1 MRKHITLSL
10 CLDILVCFI
19 LSGTV
24 WIFAKIMADHHHPP
38 LAVVDMQAL
47 VTRQSQQLAQ
57 TRKGK
62 VSARH
67 IQQISERLKGTLDAF
82 ATKHRL
88 ILFNKA
94 ALAGGENT
102 LLPDHTL
109 DIVMLLEEEKQGQEG
124 QEAHRQK
131 AQQHKQHRE
140 YQEEAFH
147 HGLF

>member
-10 CLDILVCFI
+10 CLDILACFL
-19 LSGTV
+19 LSGTI
-24 WIFAKIMADHHHPP
+24 WIFVKIMADHHHPP

-47 VTRQSQQLAQ
+47 VTRESQQLAQ

-67 IQQISERLKGTLDAF
+67 IQQISEQLKGTLDAF

-88 ILFNKA
+88 ILLNKA

-102 LLPDHTL
+102 LPDHTL
-109 DIVMLLEEEKQGQEG
+109 DIVMLLEEGRQGQEEQQQK
-124 QEAHRQK
+124 QEHNHDQK
-131 AQQHKQHRE
+131 
-140 YQEEAFH
+140 QEQEAFH

>member
-10 CLDILVCFI
+10 CLDILACLL
-19 LSGTV
+19 LSGTI
-24 WIFAKIMADHHHPP
+24 WIFAKIMADHHHQPP

-67 IQQISERLKGTLDAF
+67 IQQISEQLKGTLDAF

-109 DIVMLLEEEKQGQEG
+109 DIVMLLEEGKQGQEEQQQKQEHNHERKQE
-124 QEAHRQK
+124 QEAV
-131 AQQHKQHRE
+131 
-140 YQEEAFH
+140 H
-147 HGLF
+147 HDLF

>member
-1 MRKHITLSL
+1 MSL
-10 CLDILVCFI
+10 CLDILACFL
-19 LSGTV
+19 LSGTI
-24 WIFAKIMADHHHPP
+24 WIFVKIMADHHHPP

-47 VTRQSQQLAQ
+47 VTRESQQLAQ

-67 IQQISERLKGTLDAF
+67 IQQISEQLKGTLDAF

-88 ILFNKA
+88 ILLNKA

-102 LLPDHTL
+102 LPDHTL
-109 DIVMLLEEEKQGQEG
+109 DIVMLLEEGRQGQEEQQQK
-124 QEAHRQK
+124 QEHNHDQK
-131 AQQHKQHRE
+131 
-140 YQEEAFH
+140 QEQEAFH

>member
-1 MRKHITLSL
+1 MKHMISYV
-10 CLDILVCFI
+10 CLGILGCLI
-19 LSGTV
+19 LSGTIG
-24 WIFAKIMADHHHPP
+24 IFAKIMAAHHQPS

-47 VTRQSQQLAQ
+47 ITRQSQQLAQ

-124 QEAHRQK
+124 QEVHPQE